1 MELAGVTGSDLVVVA
16 VVLGAFAL
24 VSRRLRNTPVSV
36 AMVFVVAGVAAGTEG
51 LGLFRAEVGSTAVRQ
66 LAEAALAIVL
76 FTDASAVRPRLLA
89 RQAAIPVR
97 LLTIGL
103 PLTIATGWLAGWALL
118 GDLGVFELLC
128 VAILVAPTDASL
140 GQSVVTDDR
149 LPSGLRQGLNV
160 ESGLNDGL
168 CVPLLVAAVA
178 FAQLDV
184 APSLGPDLLVEVARD
199 VGIAVV
205 VGLVA
210 GSLGAWLLV
219 TAGGRGWVDRRW
231 GDLVPLAIVVV
242 SFITTTGW
250 GGSGFVAAFVAGLA
264 YRRVAGEL
272 EVHTSEALVEDLGR
286 TLSAVTFFV
295 FAAVVVGPALMG
307 LTWQVVAFSV
317 AALTV
322 VRMAPVA
329 VALAGS
335 GSDGPTVAFAGWFGP
350 RGLATIVFALTIVET
365 ADLPGTPVMLQVAC
379 LTVLLSVFAHGI
391 SAPPLTER
399 FIAVEK
405 RQSKGS
411 AGS

>member
-184 APSLGPDLLVEVARD
+184 APSLGPDLLAGVASD
-199 VGIAVV
+199 VGIAVA
-205 VGLVA
+205 VGFAV

-295 FAAVVVGPALMG
+295 FAAVVAGPALTG

-335 GSDGPTVAFAGWFGP
+335 GCDRPTVAFAGWFGP

-399 FIAVEK
+399 FVAGEQ
-405 RQSKGS
+405 RRSKGS